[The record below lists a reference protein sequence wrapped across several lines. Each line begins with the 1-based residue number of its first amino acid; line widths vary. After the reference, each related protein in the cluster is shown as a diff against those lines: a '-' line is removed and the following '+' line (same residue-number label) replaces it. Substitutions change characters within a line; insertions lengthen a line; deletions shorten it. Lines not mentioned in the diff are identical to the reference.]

1 MPPEERDVA
10 EELRARMADA
20 DLLRL
25 EDLYRAEY
33 EQAVAEGERLC
44 RAAYQELLEGEI
56 ELCVLDGMRRT
67 AAEGAARVNLTLR
80 RTALQEELHALIL
93 YHRGRYLRRLRELVA
108 MQGDR
113 RVEE

>member
-1 MPPEERDVA
+1 
-10 EELRARMADA
+10 
-20 DLLRL
+20 LLRL

-44 RAAYQELLEGEI
+44 RAAYCELLEGEV
-56 ELCVLDGMRRT
+56 ELCVLDGMGRT
-67 AAEGAARVNLTLR
+67 VAEGAARANLTLR
-80 RTALQEELHALIL
+80 RAALREELHALIL

-113 RVEE
+113 QEEEC